1 MAGVG
6 GNILVGARRGRPGGV
21 TDAGSAYLFD
31 GATGALLLTIP
42 NPAPVAYDQFGIS
55 VAGVGGN
62 ILVGA
67 HQDDPGVMEAG
78 SAYLFDGVT
87 GALLL
92 TIPNPAPVADDSF
105 GSTVAGVGG
114 NILVAA
120 YADDPAAS
128 RTLALPTCSTAPPA
142 RCS

>member
-1 MAGVG
+1 M
-6 GNILVGARRGRPGGV
+6 
-21 TDAGSAYLFD
+21 
-31 GATGALLLTIP
+31 
-42 NPAPVAYDQFGIS
+42 
-55 VAGVGGN
+55 AGVGGN

-67 HQDDPGVMEAG
+67 HQDDPAG
-78 SAYLFDGVT
+78 DGSRPAYLFDGVT

-120 YADDPAAS
+120 YADDPGGVTDAGSAYLFDGATGALLPDHSQPHPATSESFGSTVAGFGGNIRWARPMTTRAAS
-128 RTLALPTCSTAPPA
+128 
-142 RCS
+142 